1 MFLPSHLCS
10 TYFSPLPLFAGQPG
24 SVDPGQPLVN
34 TIRSDSALIGGNA
47 ILLSR
52 NKNKS
57 IDYKSWTKP
66 LGRCSSVELNT
77 FFWLFVSFSCDCVYV
92 GFLLHVWLTAA
103 SSYVCLKAVR
113 NFVNCQVVLSVLH
126 HGYRNQIS
134 HLRGSYDDRLL
145 WTADFNPLLKCI

>member
-1 MFLPSHLCS
+1 MCMFLPSHLCS

-57 IDYKSWTKP
+57 IDYKS
-66 LGRCSSVELNT
+66 
-77 FFWLFVSFSCDCVYV
+77 
-92 GFLLHVWLTAA
+92 
-103 SSYVCLKAVR
+103 
-113 NFVNCQVVLSVLH
+113 
-126 HGYRNQIS
+126 
-134 HLRGSYDDRLL
+134 
-145 WTADFNPLLKCI
+145 